1 MKAGQRI
8 SFQDA
13 NSNGL
18 TGKVVNGRLV
28 SVAADGFSA
37 QVRRDDSGRTVTV
50 LVKRIVI
57 R

>member
-1 MKAGQRI
+1 MKAGQRVT
-8 SFQDA
+8 FQDA

-18 TGKVVNGRLV
+18 TGKVVCGRLV
-28 SVAADGFSA
+28 SVDGFTA

-50 LVKRIVI
+50 LVKRITV